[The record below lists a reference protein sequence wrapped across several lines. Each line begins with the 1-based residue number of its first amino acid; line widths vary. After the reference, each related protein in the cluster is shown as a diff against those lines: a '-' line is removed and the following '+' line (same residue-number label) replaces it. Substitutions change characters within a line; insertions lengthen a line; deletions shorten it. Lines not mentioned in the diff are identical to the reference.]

1 MATVKDGLLMP
12 GLKHVHDIKASNYFE
27 ESLYNEWWIECCDSC
42 NKHVPQTKARHPV
55 SDYSSIECTLKSYYC
70 DDCYEIY
77 KY

>member
-55 SDYSSIECTLKSYYC
+55 TDYSSFDCNLTSYYC
-70 DDCYEIY
+70 DD
-77 KY
+77 

>member
-27 ESLYNEWWIECCDSC
+27 ESLYNEWWIEPCDSC

-55 SDYSSIECTLKSYYC
+55 TDYSSFECNLTSYYC
-70 DDCYEIY
+70 DDCYEIF